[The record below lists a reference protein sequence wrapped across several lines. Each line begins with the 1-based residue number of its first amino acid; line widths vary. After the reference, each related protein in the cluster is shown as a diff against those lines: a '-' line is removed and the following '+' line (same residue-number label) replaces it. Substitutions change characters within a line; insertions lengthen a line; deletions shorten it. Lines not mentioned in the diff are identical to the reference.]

1 MKLSAPHPA
10 DEAPEALANVDP
22 DLVTRLAAMAPD
34 AGQPSRAILSAALLR
49 VAPPGRKSRTP
60 SVLTWSGWAVAAC
73 LALGVGLEKA
83 GWLPG
88 FLTGGEGRGNS
99 GRGTA
104 AVPPGRQGEG
114 QPAMD
119 AGLPETLKE
128 GPGQSDGSVP
138 PGRRGHSLTAL
149 QNMEQLRADLGRLRA
164 ANDARFQGA
173 DGLSRTVVVEMTD
186 PADPR
191 EARRTGTLKL
201 SERVAESIAAG
212 VAAAA
217 AADKKTD
224 PAAPVPD
231 PSGSPAGSAPEPPS
245 ATPAPTPAESQDLR
259 LSGGDGSWS
268 GDIVIEKGLP
278 NAGMFNLPE
287 GTQIRHLDFPVED
300 AANFRGLQDLGSG
313 WFYDRF
319 GDLLWQP
326 SGQGGEYLGSRAPNG
341 FDPESF
347 TPPVLVESTEA
358 PPVPPVPEVPP
369 SAPETQVVET
379 AQPDPGAAPVVVES
393 PPVRGY
399 PIFDETTGSGSI
411 ILQNLPTAGVGE
423 SYQLWVTDPAS
434 SQPIS
439 VGLMPAME
447 AGGGRIWFDLGGPG
461 VAPSGYLMTLEP
473 ATGSST
479 PTGRIVLKGP

>member
-1 MKLSAPHPA
+1 MKLSAHSPT
-10 DEAPEALANVDP
+10 DEAPEALATVHP
-22 DLVTRLAAMAPD
+22 DLVTRLAELAPD

-49 VAPPGRKSRTP
+49 VDPPRPRSGPTA
-60 SVLTWSGWAVAAC
+60 VLTWSGWAVAAC
-73 LALGVGLEKA
+73 LALGVGLEKS
-83 GWLPG
+83 GWWPG
-88 FLTGGEGRGNS
+88 FLTGGQDGKTS

-104 AVPPGRQGEG
+104 AIPPGRHGEPQPASEAELTGIFKDRTG
-114 QPAMD
+114 QPD
-119 AGLPETLKE
+119 AGVL
-128 GPGQSDGSVP
+128 
-138 PGRRGHSLTAL
+138 PGRRGHSLTAV
-149 QNMEQLRADLGRLRA
+149 QDMEQLRADLGRLRA

-191 EARRTGTLKL
+191 EARRSGTLKL

-224 PAAPVPD
+224 PSAPAPD
-231 PSGSPAGSAPEPPS
+231 PSGSPPAPAPEPPS
-245 ATPAPTPAESQDLR
+245 APPPPAPAESQDLR
-259 LSGGDGSWS
+259 ISGGDGSWS

-287 GTQIRHLDFPVED
+287 GTQIRHLDFPVEE

-326 SGQGGEYLGSRAPNG
+326 SGQGGEYLGSKAPNG

-347 TPPVLVESTEA
+347 TAPAVVESTETPQT
-358 PPVPPVPEVPP
+358 PPVQEVPP
-369 SAPETQVVET
+369 AATETPIVET
-379 AQPDPGAAPVVVES
+379 APPDSGAAPVVVEA

-411 ILQNLPTAGVGE
+411 ILQNLPPAGVGE

-473 ATGSST
+473 ATGSSI